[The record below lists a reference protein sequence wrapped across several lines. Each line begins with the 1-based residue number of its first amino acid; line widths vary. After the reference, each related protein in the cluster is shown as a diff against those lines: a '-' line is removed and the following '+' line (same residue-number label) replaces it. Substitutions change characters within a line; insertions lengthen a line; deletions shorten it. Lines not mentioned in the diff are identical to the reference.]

1 MFIMPFCLRLLPR
14 QLGHRQRKYHQTAAA
29 AQPFPS
35 TISIFHDFF
44 SSRPFIL
51 NTTHD
56 SARFSISYFLLHI
69 KTRPVSREYLQKCKR
84 KPCRARTYARNSALL
99 PGCQRQAQAAGLCAS
114 LGLRLAFACGECPT
128 GAPLASGPSTIVSAI
143 GSGRPVG
150 IRKRAPQ
157 GDSFSYG
164 ISRARTYA
172 RNSALSPG
180 SQRQAQAAG
189 LCASLC
195 LRLAFACGECPTG
208 APLPSGPSTIVSA
221 VGSGP
226 LHERKDTHKG
236 CLSFMGLVGLEP
248 MTSTMSK
255 PPFGS
260 CQRQQ
265 PSGVFVNKHKHL

>member
-14 QLGHRQRKYHQTAAA
+14 QLRHRQRKYHQTAAA

-35 TISIFHDFF
+35 TIPIFHDFF

-56 SARFSISYFLLHI
+56 SARFSIFYFLLYI

-84 KPCRARTYARNSALL
+84 KPCRARTYARNSALS
-99 PGCQRQAQAAGLCAS
+99 PGSQRQAQAAGLCAS

-128 GAPLASGPSTIVSAI
+128 GAPLAFGPSTIVSAI
-143 GSGRPVG
+143 
-150 IRKRAPQ
+150 
-157 GDSFSYG
+157 
-164 ISRARTYA
+164 
-172 RNSALSPG
+172 
-180 SQRQAQAAG
+180 
-189 LCASLC
+189 
-195 LRLAFACGECPTG
+195 
-208 APLPSGPSTIVSA
+208 
-221 VGSGP
+221 GSGP

-255 PPFGS
+255 KVKDS
-260 CQRQQ
+260 QT
-265 PSGVFVNKHKHL
+265 LL